1 MASVSQQNPPSP
13 ETLVSQS
20 AHATDTQWVKNETE
34 RVTHPRWKQLRP
46 TSLGP
51 QKCSQ
56 GSSG

>member
-34 RVTHPRWKQLRP
+34 RVTQDGNSSDQHPWD
-46 TSLGP
+46 P

-56 GSSG
+56 VSSG